1 VRLHVPA
8 ATKDTVDPLTVHTDV
23 VEDAYETASEL
34 DAEADK
40 ANEPSPSNCEAGSAK
55 VIDCAVPKV
64 QLMPSTEDI
73 TRSVRPDPPATATKV
88 PFP

>member
-1 VRLHVPA
+1 MPA
-8 ATKDTVDPLTVHTDV
+8 ATKLTVDPLTVHTDV
-23 VEDAYETASEL
+23 VEEAYETEREL

-40 ANEPSPSNCEAGSAK
+40 AKEPVVNDCEAGSAK
-55 VIDCAVPKV
+55 VIDCAVPKD

-73 TRSVRPDPPATATKV
+73 TRSVRPEPPATATKV